1 MGETEGRRSLGLPQ
15 GRVIV
20 AGSREGIRENDVWDF
35 LDSYFFSAIRADWDG
50 GRERWYCSKLGEIVS
65 GCAKGVDTVGERWAE
80 GRNQKLTRF
89 PANWDKYRKAA
100 GIIRNE
106 EMAAY
111 ADGLIAFWDGESRG
125 TKHMI
130 DTMRKLKKPV
140 VVVYA

>member
-1 MGETEGRRSLGLPQ
+1 
-15 GRVIV
+15 
-20 AGSREGIRENDVWDF
+20 
-35 LDSYFFSAIRADWDG
+35 
-50 GRERWYCSKLGEIVS
+50 
-65 GCAKGVDTVGERWAE
+65 VDTVGERWAE